1 MSSASFVRDWVNI
14 SLEKR
19 ETLFPSS
26 WNKNSDLK
34 QQRHTHTVVHVC
46 WSISQKATFHVEA
59 GKIRKRK
66 KGPPFIQGPSAWPL
80 TRFFS
85 EKHPNANASAAASF
99 WFNYFSPSAK
109 MWWDKFVFSCY
120 LYTTFAAF
128 VLTLKAKELTS
139 FFLRGQHS
147 IFCVCQFFFA
157 LPKTKV
163 KTDSAAG
170 TTSISRWLIQ
180 PWIFFS
186 IPKKKTNFSISLV
199 NFNKNMK

>member
-14 SLEKR
+14 SLEER

-26 WNKNSDLK
+26 WNQNSDLK

-85 EKHPNANASAAASF
+85 EKHPNANASAASF

-109 MWWDKFVFSCY
+109 MWWDKFVFK
-120 LYTTFAAF
+120 LLLVYTTFAAF

-139 FFLRGQHS
+139 FFLRDTIRGQHS
-147 IFCVCQFFFA
+147 IFCVCQFF
-157 LPKTKV
+157 LRYPKQKW
-163 KTDSAAG
+163 KLIAQQAKHLYPDGSF
-170 TTSISRWLIQ
+170 SRE
-180 PWIFFS
+180 FS
-186 IPKKKTNFSISLV
+186 SRFVKKKQF
-199 NFNKNMK
+199 FYFFGKF